1 MHPNSILG
9 VCFDGFRMCN
19 AALHQGASLD
29 GQVILIVQ
37 RSWLIASN
45 LADAFEEKGA
55 LVILSKT
62 SASRLA
68 DIPGLCAAV
77 VDSHSRELCRLL
89 EAKLIPFVLYTAG
102 EQSEDE
108 FPEAPIVRKPAPV
121 AEVVTRLEQ
130 LLT

>member
-1 MHPNSILG
+1 
-9 VCFDGFRMCN
+9 MCN
-19 AALHQGASLD
+19 AALHEGAPLD
-29 GQVILIVQ
+29 GGVILIVQ
-37 RSWLIASN
+37 RSWLIASD
-45 LADAFEEKGA
+45 LADALEEKGA
-55 LVILSKT
+55 LVILSKE

-77 VDSHSRELCRLL
+77 VDSHSSELCRLL

-102 EQSEDE
+102 GQIEDE
-108 FPEAPIVRKPAPV
+108 FPAAPLMRKPAPV